1 MLPSKA
7 MTLNGLRS
15 SDKTNN
21 RICFNSME
29 TSTIKKLTQMHHHQS
44 SKHVE
49 QEAER
54 RKSLQLEVQSA
65 RTLIQVNKTEINI
78 MPMTEL
84 KTERDAGNQSA
95 TNQDEA
101 SSMRMS
107 LGLGQLLESA
117 KSFKNTNLNN
127 FNPMFE
133 SIKKSFQSILGS
145 S

>member
-1 MLPSKA
+1 
-7 MTLNGLRS
+7 
-15 SDKTNN
+15 
-21 RICFNSME
+21 
-29 TSTIKKLTQMHHHQS
+29 MHHHQS
-44 SKHVE
+44 SKIVE
-49 QEAER
+49 HEADR

-65 RTLIQVNKTEINI
+65 HTLIQVNKTEIN
-78 MPMTEL
+78 MLPMSEL
-84 KTERDAGNQSA
+84 KTERDAGNQST
-95 TNQDEA
+95 TNQDEV

>member
-1 MLPSKA
+1 M
-7 MTLNGLRS
+7 
-15 SDKTNN
+15 
-21 RICFNSME
+21 
-29 TSTIKKLTQMHHHQS
+29 
-44 SKHVE
+44 
-49 QEAER
+49 
-54 RKSLQLEVQSA
+54 QLEVQSA
-65 RTLIQVNKTEINI
+65 HTRIQVNKTEIS
-78 MPMTEL
+78 MLPMTEL
-84 KTERDAGNQSA
+84 KAERDVGNQSS

-101 SSMRMS
+101 TSMRMS